1 MTDGLLEYMTQ
12 AREAMADMS
21 LAVVDDVVRL
31 LKTAWVDG
39 RQVFLMGNG
48 GSAATA
54 SHFVNDLNKTA
65 LISGRTRFKAIA
77 LTDNVPLIT
86 AWANDSSYDDI
97 FAEQMLNYLERA
109 DIVIGISTSGN
120 SPNIIK
126 ALQVG
131 RAVGAT
137 TIGLTGLSGGK
148 LKDLVDHCIS
158 VPTDDVMQIEGI
170 HSVIL
175 HAVVARF
182 RQLVADDKSRRWEPQ
197 TQLNGSRP
205 AIFMDRDGVI
215 NENKDDYVKSWE
227 EFTFLPGVFEPLK
240 KLANDDHAL
249 VIISNQSAIGRG
261 IVTLGEVEEINDR
274 MLEVIGAVGG
284 RVDGVY
290 YCPHRPDEDCDCRK
304 PRPGLILRAAQ
315 QLGLDLT
322 RSIIIGDAV
331 SDVEAA
337 QEVGCASIFVLTGR
351 GSRELPKLLAKGFK
365 DVPVVENLAQAV
377 ELVPALRAANSGLAR
392 GAYS

>member
-1 MTDGLLEYMTQ
+1 MTNGLLEYMTQ
-12 AREAMADMS
+12 ARDAMAGMP
-21 LAVVDDVVRL
+21 LTVIDDVVQL
-31 LKTAWVDG
+31 LKAAWLDG

-65 LISGRTRFKAIA
+65 LISRRTRFKAIA

-97 FAEQMLNYLERA
+97 FAEQMLNYVARG
-109 DIVIGISTSGN
+109 DIIIAISTSGN

-126 ALQVG
+126 ALRIG
-131 RAVGAT
+131 RIICAT

-170 HSVIL
+170 HSVVL

-182 RQLVADDKSRRWEPQ
+182 RQLVADDKSRGWE
-197 TQLNGSRP
+197 TQAQSNGPRP

-215 NENKDDYVKSWE
+215 NENKEDYVKSWE

-240 KLANDDHAL
+240 KLADDGHAL

-261 IVTLGEVEEINDR
+261 MVTSGKVEEINDR
-274 MLEVIGAVGG
+274 MLEAIGAVGG

-290 YCPHRPDEDCDCRK
+290 YCPHRPDEECDCRK
-304 PRPGLILRAAQ
+304 PRPGLILKAAQ

-337 QEVGCASIFVLTGR
+337 REAGCASIFVLTGR
-351 GSRELPKLLAKGFK
+351 GSRELPKLLAKGFN
-365 DVPVVENLAQAV
+365 DVPVVEDLAQAV
-377 ELVPALRAANSGLAR
+377 ELVPSLRAVN
-392 GAYS
+392 

>member
-12 AREAMADMS
+12 ARDAMADLS
-21 LAVVDDVVRL
+21 LAVVEDVVRL
-31 LKTAWVDG
+31 LKAAWVDG

-65 LISGRTRFKAIA
+65 LIPRRTRFKAIA

-97 FAEQMLNYLERA
+97 FSEQMLNYVGIE

-126 ALQVG
+126 ALRVG

-137 TIGLTGLSGGK
+137 TVGLTGLSGGK
-148 LKDLVDHCIS
+148 LKDLVDYCIS

-170 HSVIL
+170 HSVVL
-175 HAVVARF
+175 HAVVERF
-182 RQLVADDKSRRWEPQ
+182 RQLVSDDKARTKEIQAQS
-197 TQLNGSRP
+197 NGPRP
-205 AIFMDRDGVI
+205 AIFIDRDGVI
-215 NENKDDYVKSWE
+215 NENKEDYVKSWD
-227 EFTFLPGVFEPLK
+227 EFSFLPGVLEPLK
-240 KLANDDHAL
+240 KLAKDGHAL

-261 IVTLGEVEEINDR
+261 IMTPGKVEEINDR
-274 MLEVIGAVGG
+274 MIEVIRTVGG

-290 YCPHRPDEDCDCRK
+290 YCPHRPDEGCDCRK

-315 QLGLDLT
+315 QLGLDLE

-331 SDVEAA
+331 SDVQAA
-337 QEVGCASIFVLTGR
+337 QEAGCASIFILTGR
-351 GSRELPKLLAKGFK
+351 GSKELPKLLAKGFK

-377 ELVPALRAANSGLAR
+377 RLVPSLSAAS
-392 GAYS
+392 